1 METSVSKLS
10 LLRVNILRRNLS
22 WTWGLRCNWKLV
34 DSCLGVGGVYRG
46 DGRTWALKVQSEVGG
61 EQLVNFWLEERGW
74 GFLYQLWRGN
84 DWVQRDDLLH
94 ASAGHALFGHSA
106 IRRVV

>member
-1 METSVSKLS
+1 MGSEVQLEVGRFMSWSWRS
-10 LLRVNILRRNLS
+10 LS
-22 WTWGLRCNWKLV
+22 WGWEDMGSK
-34 DSCLGVGGVYRG
+34 
-46 DGRTWALKVQSEVGG
+46 AQSEVGG
-61 EQLVNFWLEERGW
+61 EQLINFWLEERGW